1 MDVSY
6 LLDSLNDKQR
16 EAVAAPRSN
25 LLVLAGAGSGK
36 TRVLVHRIA
45 WLMSVENCSPYSI
58 MAVTFTNKAAAE
70 MRHRIGQLMGTSQG
84 GMWVGTFHGLAHR
97 LLRAHHMDANLPQDF
112 QILDSEDQLRLLK
125 RLIKAMNLDEKQWP
139 PRQAMWYINSQ
150 KDEGLRPHHIQSYGN
165 PVEQTWQKVYQAYQE
180 ACDRAGLVDFAE
192 LLLRAHELW
201 LNKPHILQHYRERFT
216 NILVDEFQ
224 DTNNIQYAWI
234 RLLAGDTGKV
244 MIVGDDDQSIYGW
257 RGAQVENIQRFLND
271 FPGAETIR
279 LEQNY
284 RSTRNILNAANQVI
298 ANNTERKAKTLW
310 TENEEG
316 SKVHFRQFLN
326 AYEEAEYVA
335 GEIGKLK
342 RNGLGNYR
350 DCAILYRTNAQSRIF
365 EEKFIAANIPYK
377 LVGGVNFYARKEIK
391 DLLCYLKTINNARDD
406 LAVQRIINVPKRG
419 IGATTLGRVQ
429 DYADN
434 MGISLYEALR
444 VAEEVPSIGRSLSKI
459 DGFVTFI
466 QMLKSKADVMTVEEI
481 LQEVIDSTGYVA
493 ELEAEDTEESRARIE
508 NIDEL
513 ISKTVAYQEAMEEQN
528 QSATLSGFLEEVAL
542 VADIDTVDPDQ
553 DYVLLMTL
561 HSAKG
566 LEFPKVFMVGM
577 EDGIFPSHMTIS
589 YGDDGEM
596 EEERRLCY
604 VGITRAMKDL
614 TLTCAQ
620 QRMIRGET
628 QYNRVSRFVREIP
641 RELVDLGHT
650 IQEKKPKVEE
660 LIPTPAKYSKMKEIL
675 QGRNYKP
682 REFKVTKANSLD
694 YEVGDTVRHIK
705 FGVGIVKE
713 IVEGGRDYEVTV
725 EFDKVGVKKMFASF
739 AKLKKI

>member
-1 MDVSY
+1 M
-6 LLDSLNDKQR
+6 
-16 EAVAAPRSN
+16 AAPRSN

-284 RSTRNILNAANQVI
+284 RSTSNILSAANALIENNNGRLGKNCGPMARTVSLFPSI
-298 ANNTERKAKTLW
+298 ALLTNSTKRVLWLTASKLGRTTAGRLPSAPFSTAVTPSRVYWKKHCCRPVCRTVFTAGCASSNARKSKT
-310 TENEEG
+310 
-316 SKVHFRQFLN
+316 R
-326 AYEEAEYVA
+326 
-335 GEIGKLK
+335 
-342 RNGLGNYR
+342 
-350 DCAILYRTNAQSRIF
+350 SRIC
-365 EEKFIAANIPYK
+365 
-377 LVGGVNFYARKEIK
+377 V
-391 DLLCYLKTINNARDD
+391 
-406 LAVQRIINVPKRG
+406 
-419 IGATTLGRVQ
+419 
-429 DYADN
+429 
-434 MGISLYEALR
+434 
-444 VAEEVPSIGRSLSKI
+444 
-459 DGFVTFI
+459 
-466 QMLKSKADVMTVEEI
+466 
-481 LQEVIDSTGYVA
+481 
-493 ELEAEDTEESRARIE
+493 
-508 NIDEL
+508 
-513 ISKTVAYQEAMEEQN
+513 
-528 QSATLSGFLEEVAL
+528 
-542 VADIDTVDPDQ
+542 
-553 DYVLLMTL
+553 
-561 HSAKG
+561 
-566 LEFPKVFMVGM
+566 
-577 EDGIFPSHMTIS
+577 
-589 YGDDGEM
+589 
-596 EEERRLCY
+596 
-604 VGITRAMKDL
+604 
-614 TLTCAQ
+614 
-620 QRMIRGET
+620 
-628 QYNRVSRFVREIP
+628 
-641 RELVDLGHT
+641 
-650 IQEKKPKVEE
+650 
-660 LIPTPAKYSKMKEIL
+660 
-675 QGRNYKP
+675 
-682 REFKVTKANSLD
+682 
-694 YEVGDTVRHIK
+694 
-705 FGVGIVKE
+705 
-713 IVEGGRDYEVTV
+713 
-725 EFDKVGVKKMFASF
+725 
-739 AKLKKI
+739 

>member
-284 RSTRNILNAANQVI
+284 RSTSNILSAANALIENNNGRLGKNCGPMARTVSLFPSI
-298 ANNTERKAKTLW
+298 ALLTNSMKRVLWLTASKPGRTTAERLPSAPFSTAA
-310 TENEEG
+310 TPSRG
-316 SKVHFRQFLN
+316 CSKRRYCRPVCRTVFTAGCASSN
-326 AYEEAEYVA
+326 AR
-335 GEIGKLK
+335 KSK
-342 RNGLGNYR
+342 MR
-350 DCAILYRTNAQSRIF
+350 SRI
-365 EEKFIAANIPYK
+365 
-377 LVGGVNFYARKEIK
+377 
-391 DLLCYLKTINNARDD
+391 
-406 LAVQRIINVPKRG
+406 
-419 IGATTLGRVQ
+419 
-429 DYADN
+429 
-434 MGISLYEALR
+434 
-444 VAEEVPSIGRSLSKI
+444 
-459 DGFVTFI
+459 
-466 QMLKSKADVMTVEEI
+466 
-481 LQEVIDSTGYVA
+481 
-493 ELEAEDTEESRARIE
+493 
-508 NIDEL
+508 
-513 ISKTVAYQEAMEEQN
+513 
-528 QSATLSGFLEEVAL
+528 
-542 VADIDTVDPDQ
+542 
-553 DYVLLMTL
+553 
-561 HSAKG
+561 
-566 LEFPKVFMVGM
+566 
-577 EDGIFPSHMTIS
+577 
-589 YGDDGEM
+589 
-596 EEERRLCY
+596 
-604 VGITRAMKDL
+604 
-614 TLTCAQ
+614 CA
-620 QRMIRGET
+620 
-628 QYNRVSRFVREIP
+628 
-641 RELVDLGHT
+641 
-650 IQEKKPKVEE
+650 
-660 LIPTPAKYSKMKEIL
+660 
-675 QGRNYKP
+675 
-682 REFKVTKANSLD
+682 
-694 YEVGDTVRHIK
+694 
-705 FGVGIVKE
+705 
-713 IVEGGRDYEVTV
+713 
-725 EFDKVGVKKMFASF
+725 
-739 AKLKKI
+739 